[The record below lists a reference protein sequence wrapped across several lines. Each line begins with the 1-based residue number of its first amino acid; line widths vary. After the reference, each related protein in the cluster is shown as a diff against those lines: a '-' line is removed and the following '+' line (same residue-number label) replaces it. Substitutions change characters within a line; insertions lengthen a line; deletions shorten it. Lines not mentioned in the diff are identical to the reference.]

1 MRGVRGMA
9 EWCRIA
15 CHRIASYHFVK
26 TDETINRNH
35 MRCVDHCDSI
45 DPATTP
51 PLVPLFAN
59 ENDALSAQ
67 LRLRY
72 FGPSMSLS
80 RHMQEIRSFF
90 KKNFFVFFHDILLTG
105 PGIPITKS
113 YMRQHSRLRCVS
125 GEKNSRFIGNN
136 TNDLRKRTIAT
147 KAPNEWLLVTYLY
160 GSLRWVY

>member
-1 MRGVRGMA
+1 MA

-51 PLVPLFAN
+51 LVPLFAN

-72 FGPSMSLS
+72 FGPSMRLS
-80 RHMQEIRSFF
+80 RHMQEIRSFLQE
-90 KKNFFVFFHDILLTG
+90 KLLCFL
-105 PGIPITKS
+105 P
-113 YMRQHSRLRCVS
+113 
-125 GEKNSRFIGNN
+125 
-136 TNDLRKRTIAT
+136 
-147 KAPNEWLLVTYLY
+147 
-160 GSLRWVY
+160 